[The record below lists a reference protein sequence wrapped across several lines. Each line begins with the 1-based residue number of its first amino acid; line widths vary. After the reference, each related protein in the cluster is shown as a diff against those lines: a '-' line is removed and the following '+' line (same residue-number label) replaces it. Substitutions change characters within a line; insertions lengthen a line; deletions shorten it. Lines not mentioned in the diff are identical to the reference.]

1 MTVLSSVN
9 PSDAGAPLQALPFS
23 QTSTLMNLH
32 FHQQEARAPLFLPPK
47 EAS

>member
-1 MTVLSSVN
+1 MTVVSSVN
-9 PSDAGAPLQALPFS
+9 PSDTGAPLQALSFS
-23 QTSTLMNLH
+23 QTPTLMSLH